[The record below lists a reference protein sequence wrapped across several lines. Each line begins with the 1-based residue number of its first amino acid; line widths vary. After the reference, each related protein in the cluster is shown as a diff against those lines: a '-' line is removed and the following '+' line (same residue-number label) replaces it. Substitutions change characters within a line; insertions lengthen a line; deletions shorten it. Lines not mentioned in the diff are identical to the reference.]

1 MGVNLFNFLV
11 KDVPTKFVVLSEQEF
26 KVDDVVSVLNIFA
39 TSDDV
44 NNYELNE
51 GVADIL
57 VYQHVLEKCSSRNT
71 TVYKKTENFDRFY
84 AQFWLEC
91 FRKEE

>member
-1 MGVNLFNFLV
+1 MSVNLFNFLV

-26 KVDDVVSVLNIFA
+26 EVNNVISVLDMFA
-39 TSDDV
+39 TGDGI

-51 GVADIL
+51 DVANIL
-57 VYQHVLEKCSSRNT
+57 VYQHVLEKYSDRNT
-71 TVYKKTENFDRFY
+71 TLYRKTKNFDRFY
-84 AQFWLEC
+84 EQFWLEC